1 VINFWDGEH
10 KKRLH
15 QVTGYPTSVA
25 ALAFNASATQLAVAS
40 SYAFEQGER
49 EHPADAI
56 YIREVQ
62 EAEVR
67 PKQRQ
72 AAA

>member
-1 VINFWDGEH
+1 MGLTVGAV
-10 KKRLH
+10 LP
-15 QVTGYPTSVA
+15 GPA
-25 ALAFNASATQLAVAS
+25 ASLRPASLTLVRWSHARMM
-40 SYAFEQGER
+40 QGEKADA
-49 EHPADAI
+49 PADAI

-67 PKQRQ
+67 PKQRPP